1 MEQQRKSIDDLFR
14 EELGG
19 YTEAPPSGAWAAFE
33 KKLDSAPPKGGLF
46 DRWSAYIGVACLLLL
61 LSVTVAV
68 KINGNTSRSTATAM
82 NSATG
87 AAAAQ
92 SNATSTSSATA
103 SAADN
108 TAKNIADKPGNT
120 VAANNNS
127 TTANSST
134 PPANSPTNN
143 NTSTTNHTNNSANNN
158 TTHTGNNH
166 LRTTNNN
173 HYKTHSYAAKTGQAS
188 GSKATN
194 SAGNNRNTAEANEPH
209 NANVYNS
216 SATEGNTKE
225 TDTNG
230 AATEKKEDKA
240 LPPVAK
246 KEIPGVSK
254 PTAKKQTP
262 KKPVKPPFKKFF
274 EAGVKLGYET
284 GFNNDAAKKGVISPY
299 VAYNISP
306 KLALM
311 LQPSFKAAS
320 LTTRRIGNSETYY
333 QVNDDGNVELLNA
346 FATTVVPGGSAITAN
361 YEYDQTHDSIVK
373 KYTIGGS
380 YAEAELPILLKY
392 NISKNFGVY
401 GGVNIV
407 YSKMISITQ
416 NTYTMSRIL
425 KDATSREVGDGY
437 IPAPYKLDS
446 LITYTGTPYP
456 AGYTSP
462 YAYST
467 ESQFRVGYMLG
478 FSYQFTG
485 RWLLDGLIQ
494 QATATPNVQA
504 GYNTNSAL
512 SAPYVRFTL
521 GYKLLTK

>member
-1 MEQQRKSIDDLFR
+1 
-14 EELGG
+14 
-19 YTEAPPSGAWAAFE
+19 
-33 KKLDSAPPKGGLF
+33 
-46 DRWSAYIGVACLLLL
+46 
-61 LSVTVAV
+61 V
-68 KINGNTSRSTATAM
+68 KINGNTSRRTATAM

-194 SAGNNRNTAEANEPH
+194 SASNNRNTAEANEPH

-216 SATEGNTKE
+216 SATAGNTKE
-225 TDTNG
+225 ADG
-230 AATEKKEDKA
+230 AATEKKEDKPV
-240 LPPVAK
+240 PPVAK
-246 KEIPGVSK
+246 KETPTAPK
-254 PTAKKQTP
+254 PIAKKQAP

-284 GFNNDAAKKGVISPY
+284 GFNNDAAKKGVVSPY

-320 LTTRRIGNSETYY
+320 LSTRRIGNSETYY

-380 YAEAELPILLKY
+380 YAEAELLILLKY

-462 YAYST
+462 YTYST